1 MQVIVRMLLVLSLIT
16 RPSDIRETA
25 KAVTFSM
32 MELITVED
40 DGDLS
45 ESLPMLEPG
54 DGLTTS
60 SNIHKC
66 NLK

>member
-1 MQVIVRMLLVLSLIT
+1 ML
-16 RPSDIRETA
+16 
-25 KAVTFSM
+25 
-32 MELITVED
+32 ELITAED

-45 ESLPMLEPG
+45 EGLEMLEPG

-60 SNIHKC
+60 GKIHKC

>member
-1 MQVIVRMLLVLSLIT
+1 
-16 RPSDIRETA
+16 
-25 KAVTFSM
+25 M

-45 ESLPMLEPG
+45 KSLEMLEPG

-60 SNIHKC
+60 SNFHKC

>member
-1 MQVIVRMLLVLSLIT
+1 
-16 RPSDIRETA
+16 
-25 KAVTFSM
+25 M
-32 MELITVED
+32 MELITDED

-45 ESLPMLEPG
+45 ASLQMLEPG

-66 NLK
+66 NLKLKILMHDMLSSFV